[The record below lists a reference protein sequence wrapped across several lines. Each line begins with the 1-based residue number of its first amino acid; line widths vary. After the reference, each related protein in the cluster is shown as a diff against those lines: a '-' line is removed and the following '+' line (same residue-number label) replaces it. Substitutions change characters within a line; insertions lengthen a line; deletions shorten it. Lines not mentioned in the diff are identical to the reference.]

1 MCLSILQ
8 AKEASKQLP
17 VSELQPP
24 VPRPSTSA
32 ATARRL
38 IGAALG
44 QPSLRDKVNFSQLIP
59 CWTLRKLP
67 SRH

>member
-1 MCLSILQ
+1 MEWIASMCLSVLQ
-8 AKEASKQLP
+8 APEASKQLP

-44 QPSLRDKVNFSQLIP
+44 QPGLRDKVSFSQLL
-59 CWTLRKLP
+59 TL
-67 SRH
+67 